1 MTAWCRCPRP
11 RAKNETQPSRFAGLT
26 ALGLPLA
33 ETIGWGWRFQPCA
46 RAAAEVTRA
55 DPLRDAHAAGVPKD
69 GRPVPGERLA
79 ELDAILHRLILSIG
93 DAITA
98 SFALPEPQGAH
109 LPRPRPGSP
118 LLGPDAS
125 ASQSRTSRLPQ
136 NGRRAAYRFKGISPL
151 LSYRNGL
158 LRTHPRHSGS
168 RERALYFAGPQM
180 LRVSAVWGLFAR
192 ERLMRARQSPP
203 LEARG
208 SSLQPGARP
217 TTHVSRADPLRDD
230 PCPNPQASRKM
241 APPSPVSASLSWTP
255 SRIALLLRE
264 SSLPR
269 RFLRSSRASGRMSC
283 PSSSMRS

>member
-1 MTAWCRCPRP
+1 MPQACRKMAAPFP
-11 RAKNETQPSRFAGLT
+11 ASASLSWMPSCI
-26 ALGLPLA
+26 AL
-33 ETIGWGWRFQPCA
+33 F
-46 RAAAEVTRA
+46 
-55 DPLRDAHAAGVPKD
+55 LRDRRRD
-69 GRPVPGERLA
+69 NRFLR
-79 ELDAILHRLILSIG
+79 S
-93 DAITA
+93 
-98 SFALPEPQGAH
+98 SEPQGAH
-109 LPRPRPGSP
+109 LPRPAPSRHRRPGSP

-158 LRTHPRHSGS
+158 LRTHPRHSAS

-230 PCPNPQASRKM
+230 PSPQPAGIAEDGAAVAGERVAELDAVAHRLV
-241 APPSPVSASLSWTP
+241 APREQLTKALP
-255 SRIALLLRE
+255 ALLESLRPHV
-264 SSLPR
+264 LPVQ
-269 RFLRSSRASGRMSC
+269 LHET
-283 PSSSMRS
+283 

>member
-55 DPLRDAHAAGVPKD
+55 DPPLRDAHAAGVPKD

-93 DAITA
+93 EAIAA

-168 RERALYFAGPQM
+168 REKALYFAGPQM
-180 LRVSAVWGLFAR
+180 LGVSAVWGLFAR

-217 TTHVSRADPLRDD
+217 TTHVSRAAMPAGWGEAQR
-230 PCPNPQASRKM
+230 CAHR
-241 APPSPVSASLSWTP
+241 
-255 SRIALLLRE
+255 RRRRE